1 MQYSSALLETLIA
14 ELTRLPGLGRKSAQ
28 RIAFH
33 MLRVPEAEARRLAD
47 AIVDLKSKV
56 TDCEICGNVTETQ
69 PCALCADSRRD
80 ASVLCVVEQP
90 MDVLAL
96 ERTGEFRGRYHVL
109 KGALSPVDGIGP
121 DQLRL
126 TELLRR
132 VKEGDVREVIVA
144 TNPTAQGE
152 ATALYI
158 ARLLQAASGV
168 TVTRSARGVPMGSD
182 LEFSDQVTL
191 ARALTGRKEIQ

>member
-1 MQYSSALLETLIA
+1 MQFSSALLEALIG
-14 ELTRLPGLGRKSAQ
+14 ELTRLPGVGRKSAQ

-33 MLRVPEAEARRLAD
+33 LLRSPEVDSKRLAS
-47 AIVDLKSKV
+47 AIVDLKANV
-56 TDCEICGNVTETQ
+56 HDCAICGNVTETD
-69 PCALCADSRRD
+69 PCALCADTRRD
-80 ASVLCVVEQP
+80 ASLLCVVEQP

-96 ERTGEFRGRYHVL
+96 ERTGEFKGRYHVL

-126 TELLRR
+126 KELVAR
-132 VKEGDVREVIVA
+132 VRAEGVAEVIVA

-158 ARLLQAASGV
+158 ARILQSEPKLKI
-168 TVTRSARGVPMGSD
+168 TRIARGVPMGSD

-191 ARALTGRKEIQ
+191 ARALSGRKEI

>member
-1 MQYSSALLETLIA
+1 MQYSSGLLEALIT

-28 RIAFH
+28 RIAFYL
-33 MLRVPEAEARRLAD
+33 LRSPEAESKRLAS
-47 AIVDLKSKV
+47 AIVELKANV
-56 TDCEICGNVTETQ
+56 HDCSVCGNVTETD
-69 PCALCADSRRD
+69 PCALCADPRRED
-80 ASVLCVVEQP
+80 ATLCVVEQP

-121 DQLRL
+121 EQLRL
-126 TELLRR
+126 RELIDRVRR
-132 VKEGDVREVIVA
+132 GGVSEVIVA

-158 ARLLQAASGV
+158 ARLLQSEPHV
-168 TVTRSARGVPMGSD
+168 RVTRIARGVPMGSD
-182 LEFSDQVTL
+182 LEFSDQITL
-191 ARALTGRKEIQ
+191 ARALSGRKEI